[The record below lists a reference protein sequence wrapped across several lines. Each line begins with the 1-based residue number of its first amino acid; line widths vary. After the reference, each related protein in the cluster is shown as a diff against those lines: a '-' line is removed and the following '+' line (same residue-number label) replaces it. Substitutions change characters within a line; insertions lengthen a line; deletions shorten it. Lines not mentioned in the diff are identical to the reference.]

1 MHLTSEEKFEAFSW
15 DNKYNTDVDIVDEQH
30 HKLVNLINQLGA
42 ISARQASTDELGA
55 ILTELAN
62 YTIYHFATEEKM
74 MKEFGIEMMHQIAHM
89 RAHEHF
95 SAQVKVAAK
104 LLLGSVDI
112 SHQLVSP
119 LLKYLTNW
127 LVQHILGLD
136 KRMAQE
142 IRALEAGAT
151 HEQAVRQANQV
162 MSQSANVLID
172 ALNEMFGK
180 LGDKTLEVM
189 QKNQELEAEHEALRV
204 LNEELEARVA
214 QRTAD
219 TERLMGEL
227 LTNNVTL
234 LKMNE
239 ELESAQSQLLQS
251 EKMASLGQ
259 LAAGVAHEINNP
271 VGFVNSNLGTLGK
284 YIESMFRII
293 EAYEVVE
300 ASGEDIRFAQ
310 VINLKNEIDFPYLR
324 EDIPN
329 LLMESQDGLL
339 RVKRIVQD
347 LKDFSHVDESNWQY
361 ANIEQGL
368 DSTLNVVSNELKYK
382 AQVIKEYAGL
392 PEVECLP
399 SQLNQVF
406 MNMLINAAQAI
417 ENKGTITVR
426 TGVLDDEVWV
436 EVEDTGKGISP
447 EILSRIFDPFFTTK
461 PVGKGTGLGL
471 SLSYGIVQKHHGRIE
486 VKSEM
491 GKGTVF
497 RVWLPKRHT
506 IAP

>member
-1 MHLTSEEKFEAFSW
+1 MHLSTEEKFKAFSW
-15 DNKYNTDVDIVDEQH
+15 DNKYNTGLDVVDEQH
-30 HKLVNLINQLGA
+30 KKLVDLINQLGA

-62 YTIYHFATEEKM
+62 YTIYHFATEQKIM
-74 MKEFGIEMMHQIAHM
+74 SEFGIDLAHQNAHV
-89 RAHEHF
+89 RAHDHF
-95 SAQVKVAAK
+95 TAQVKVAAK
-104 LLLGSVDI
+104 LLLERADI
-112 SHQLVSP
+112 SHRLVSP
-119 LLKYLTNW
+119 LLKYLTDW

-162 MSQSANVLID
+162 GSQSANVLLE
-172 ALNEMFGK
+172 ALNEMYGK

-189 QKNQELEAEHEALRV
+189 QKNQELEAEHEALRL
-204 LNEELEARVA
+204 LNEELEARVV
-214 QRTAD
+214 QRTVES
-219 TERLMGEL
+219 ERLMGEL

-234 LKMNE
+234 LKINE
-239 ELESAQSQLLQS
+239 ELESVQSQLVQS

-271 VGFVNSNLGTLGK
+271 VGFVNSNLATLGK
-284 YIESMFRII
+284 YMASMLHVIA
-293 EAYEVVE
+293 AYEAVQ
-300 ASGEDIRFAQ
+300 ASGDDIRFAQ
-310 VINLKNEIDFPYLR
+310 VSKLRNEVDFPYLL

-329 LLMESQDGLL
+329 LLKETQEGLS

-347 LKDFSHVDESNWQY
+347 LKDFSHVGESNWQY
-361 ANIEQGL
+361 ANIEQGI

-382 AQVIKEYAGL
+382 AVVIKDYAGL

-406 MNMLINAAQAI
+406 MNMLINAAHSI
-417 ENKGTITVR
+417 EKKGTIFVR
-426 TGVLDDEVWV
+426 TGLLGDEVWI
-436 EVEDTGKGISP
+436 EVEDTGIGISA
-447 EILSRIFDPFFTTK
+447 EHISRIFEPFFTTK

-471 SLSYGIVQKHHGRIE
+471 SLSYGIVQKHNGRIE
-486 VKSEM
+486 VKSEI

-497 RVWLPKRHT
+497 RVWLPGQQKKV
-506 IAP
+506 

>member
-1 MHLTSEEKFEAFSW
+1 MQVMTEDKFEAFSW
-15 DNKYNTDVDIVDEQH
+15 DNKYNTGVDIVDDQH
-30 HKLVNLINQLGA
+30 HKLVDLINQLGA
-42 ISARQASTDELGA
+42 ISARQTSTDELGS

-62 YTIYHFATEEKM
+62 YTIYHFDTEEKM
-74 MKEFGIEMMHQIAHM
+74 MKQFGVELTHQSAHLK
-89 RAHEHF
+89 AHAHF

-104 LLLGSVDI
+104 LLLGSADI
-112 SHQLVSP
+112 SQQLVSP

-127 LVQHILGLD
+127 LVQHILGSD

-162 MSQSANVLID
+162 MSQSANVLIE
-172 ALNEMFGK
+172 ALNEMYGK

-214 QRTAD
+214 ERTAD

-227 LTNNVTL
+227 LNNNVAL

-239 ELESAQSQLLQS
+239 ELEAAQSQLLQS

-284 YIESMFRII
+284 YITSMFKVIA
-293 EAYEVVE
+293 AYETVH
-300 ASGEDIRFAQ
+300 ASGDDIRFAQ
-310 VINLKNEIDFPYLR
+310 VINLKNEIDFPYLL

-329 LLMESQDGLL
+329 LLKESQDGLS

-347 LKDFSHVDESNWQY
+347 LKDFSHVDDSNWQY
-361 ANIEQGL
+361 ANIEQGI

-382 AQVIKEYAGL
+382 AEVVREYAGL

-406 MNMLINAAQAI
+406 MNMLINAVQAI
-417 ENKGTITVR
+417 ENKGFIKIA
-426 TGVLDDEVWV
+426 TGVVDDEIWV
-436 EVEDTGKGISP
+436 EVADTGKGISP
-447 EILSRIFDPFFTTK
+447 EHVSRIFDPFFTTK

-506 IAP
+506 VAQ